1 MLSEPIFVTLKVVA
15 AFDRLEIPYLI
26 GGSLASAVYGVV
38 RTTMDADL
46 VADLHPDQ
54 ISPLVKLLQGEFYID
69 LEMILDAIQH
79 EGSFN
84 LIHLESMFK
93 MDIFILQSRPFNQ
106 NQMQRRKAQP
116 LGSGADERAYFSTA
130 EDIILV
136 KLEWY
141 RAGGEVSE
149 TQWRDIVGV
158 LQIQGDRLDR
168 AYLEHWAADLGV
180 LDLLQKALQ
189 ETSQT

>member
-54 ISPLVKLLQGEFYID
+54 ISPLAKLLQGEFYID
-69 LEMILDAIQH
+69 PEMILDAIQH

-93 MDIFILQSRPFNQ
+93 VDVFILQSRPFNQ

-116 LGSGADERAYFSTA
+116 LGSGAGERAYFSTA

-149 TQWRDIVGV
+149 RQWRDIVGV

-168 AYLEHWAADLGV
+168 AYLQHWAADLGV